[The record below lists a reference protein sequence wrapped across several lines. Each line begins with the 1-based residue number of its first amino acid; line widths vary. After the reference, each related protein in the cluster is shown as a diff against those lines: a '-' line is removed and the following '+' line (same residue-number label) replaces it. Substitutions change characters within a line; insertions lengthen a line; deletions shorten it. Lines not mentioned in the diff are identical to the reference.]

1 LNTVIHKDLP
11 CPKNEVSI
19 RFDSGHGVDRTVDQ
33 CPGGVTPEVP
43 ILTRLGGLGVRVTGQ
58 LTTVIGEVVVEV
70 RHMPEVACRH
80 VGLRIQNVHLM
91 KKIEINTWLHSVATA

>member
-1 LNTVIHKDLP
+1 MNTVIHKNLP
-11 CPKNEVSI
+11 CPKNEVCV

-43 ILTRLGGLGVRVTGQ
+43 KLTGLGGLGVRVTGQ

-70 RHMPEVACRH
+70 RHMPEVACRD
-80 VGLRIQNVHLM
+80 VGLGFKMHIFVKKM
-91 KKIEINTWLHSVATA
+91 K